1 MSLKKI
7 TDKNFLPSHGVKPI
21 PVYSEF
27 FNDLLDAAWTLN
39 ARAHHSMSQ
48 TNLPKH
54 PLMAVA
60 VYDFA
65 VNGGDT
71 GADMSLNGGIGFFP
85 DNAIIQNVSYDIVT
99 TLRSLATAATA
110 TMIVKVP
117 TDGTLLTLLI
127 PTGATGGGKTGMG
140 LGTPVSSSAGT
151 WIKTTAARGI
161 TVEATG
167 NSDITAGKVFFFI
180 EYVTSE
186 LIESDLSPL

>member
-1 MSLKKI
+1 
-7 TDKNFLPSHGVKPI
+7 
-21 PVYSEF
+21 
-27 FNDLLDAAWTLN
+27 
-39 ARAHHSMSQ
+39 MSQ
-48 TNLPKH
+48 TNVLKH

-85 DNAIIQNVSYDIVT
+85 DNAIIQNVSYDILT

-127 PTGATGGGKTGMG
+127 PTGATGGGTTGMG
-140 LGTPVSSSAGT
+140 LGTPVSSSGGT

-161 TVEATG
+161 TVQATG
-167 NSDITAGKVFFFI
+167 HSDITAGKIVFFV

-186 LIESDLSPL
+186 LEATDLASL